1 MRYHH
6 TFIEGLFKFAI
17 GEVFVDCAEWR
28 SLLERAIA
36 GATQCMATT
45 TIELR
50 QRLSV
55 GKVIGQNRRS
65 GEDDDEN
72 CNRVAHSL
80 TFNAGT
86 DCSAPNIRSYIH
98 DFLAFSFLDPA
109 TLGSE
114 SFRSSQI
121 RLDSCLGRKLHCTT
135 EKVISRDRTGLSP
148 HSPNGAGSY
157 DRTNDSTAR
166 HKVSQSV
173 NS

>member
-36 GATQCMATT
+36 GATQCTATT

-72 CNRVAHSL
+72 CNRVAHLL

-86 DCSAPNIRSYIH
+86 DCSAPNIRSYIPTT
-98 DFLAFSFLDPA
+98 SWP
-109 TLGSE
+109 S
-114 SFRSSQI
+114 RSSIPQPW
-121 RLDSCLGRKLHCTT
+121 
-135 EKVISRDRTGLSP
+135 VPSRFVP
-148 HSPNGAGSY
+148 H
-157 DRTNDSTAR
+157 
-166 HKVSQSV
+166 KFV
-173 NS
+173 